1 MWLTSAAQTMPSVRH
16 AGTAALDSPSPP
28 GKGNERGRHR
38 HHDAAPSSRNVT
50 ETDGRAV
57 SSGDM

>member
-1 MWLTSAAQTMPSVRH
+1 MWLTNAAQTMPRVRH

-28 GKGNERGRHR
+28 ARGTNAATTAMTTH
-38 HHDAAPSSRNVT
+38 APSNRKVT